1 MSDIIFVE
9 MYRFHLSMQHRYQST
24 HILKNRNILDTI
36 LRQITINQCKMSN
49 ETNLKKRHIHGFL
62 YPLLKGYN
70 ISKSENH

>member
-1 MSDIIFVE
+1 MVTYAKPSCNTWCFTAGRLSKVAMSDIIFVE

-49 ETNLKKRHIHGFL
+49 EGI
-62 YPLLKGYN
+62 
-70 ISKSENH
+70 